1 MVNHNSRLGVA
12 LILVA
17 ALLWGTLGIAFR
29 GLQELGATAVAIG
42 FWRALIAA
50 PVIGLFLL
58 VRQPA
63 HLKVAVRDL
72 PLLMGYGLV
81 SVALFFVVYAAAVQY
96 ASVAVAAVLLYTAPA
111 WVIVLA
117 AVLFHETIT
126 LQKGIAVILTFIGVA
141 LVAGIADIGNLNV
154 SFLGLVTG
162 LGAGFTYATFSLFGK
177 AALKN
182 YAPTTTIF
190 YGLLFGALFL
200 LPFVWQE
207 WTAFLAPLN
216 TPQGWGWILYMGILP
231 TAGSFWL
238 YMAGLGYL
246 GDAGRASVLATLE
259 PVIAALLGFLVLNE
273 ALSSVQLIGGGLVLV
288 GIMVSSISNALQRP
302 RGALKS

>member
-1 MVNHNSRLGVA
+1 MTERNSRLGIG
-12 LILVA
+12 LILAA

-29 GLQELGATAVAIG
+29 GLQELGATSVTIG
-42 FWRALIAA
+42 FWRAVVAA
-50 PVIGLFLL
+50 PIVGLLLL
-58 VRQPA
+58 VRQPS
-63 HLKVAVRDL
+63 HLKIALRDL
-72 PLLMGYGLV
+72 PLMMGYGLV
-81 SVALFFVVYAAAVQY
+81 SVAMFFVVYAAAVQY

-117 AVLFHETIT
+117 ALLFRETIT
-126 LQKGIAVILTFIGVA
+126 PQKGIAVLLTFVGVA
-141 LVAGIADIGNLNV
+141 LVAGLADIGNLNV
-154 SFLGLVTG
+154 SFLGLATG

-207 WTAFLAPLN
+207 QDAFLAPL
-216 TPQGWGWILYMGILP
+216 TQVQGWGWILYMGILP

-259 PVIAALLGFLVLNE
+259 PVVAALLGYVLLNE
-273 ALSSVQLIGGGLVLV
+273 GLSAVQLLGGGLVVV
-288 GIMVSSISNALQRP
+288 GIAVSSMGLRERRRTAIDN
-302 RGALKS
+302 

>member
-1 MVNHNSRLGVA
+1 MEQNHRLGIA
-12 LILVA
+12 LVLA
-17 ALLWGTLGIAFR
+17 AAVLWGTLGIAFR
-29 GLQELGATAVAIG
+29 GLQELGATSVAIG
-42 FWRALIAA
+42 FWRALVAA
-50 PVIGLFLL
+50 PVIGLILL

-63 HLKVAVRDL
+63 RLKIAVKDL

-117 AVLFHETIT
+117 ALLFHETIT
-126 LQKGIAVILTFIGVA
+126 LQKSIAVILTFIGVA

-182 YAPTTTIF
+182 YAPLTAIF

-207 WTAFLAPLN
+207 WATFLAPLDSW
-216 TPQGWGWILYMGILP
+216 QGWGWILYMGVLP

-259 PVIAALLGFLVLNE
+259 PVIATLLGFWVLNE
-273 ALSSVQLIGGGLVLV
+273 GLGGIQLMGGGLVLV
-288 GIMVSSISNALQRP
+288 GIMVSSLPMPGNA
-302 RGALKS
+302 RGSR

>member
-1 MVNHNSRLGVA
+1 MVNQKVDSMTEGNHRVGIG

-29 GLQELGATAVAIG
+29 GLQELGATSVAIG

-50 PVIGLFLL
+50 PVIGLILL

-63 HLKVAVRDL
+63 HLKIAARDL
-72 PLLMGYGLV
+72 PLMMGYGLV
-81 SVALFFVVYAAAVQY
+81 SVAMFFVVYAAAVQY

-117 AVLFHETIT
+117 ALLFRETLT
-126 LQKGIAVILTFIGVA
+126 PQKGVAVLLTFVGVA
-141 LVAGIADIGNLNV
+141 LVAGLADVGNLNV
-154 SFLGLVTG
+154 SGLGLATG

-200 LPFVWQE
+200 LPFVWE
-207 WTAFLAPLN
+207 AWDAFLAPLN
-216 TPQGWGWILYMGILP
+216 SVQGWGWILYMGILP

-259 PVIAALLGFLVLNE
+259 PVVAALLGFLLLNE
-273 ALSSVQLIGGGLVLV
+273 GLSPVQLAGGGLVVV
-288 GIMVSSISNALQRP
+288 GIVISSLR
-302 RGALKS
+302 R

>member
-1 MVNHNSRLGVA
+1 MEQHHRVGIG
-12 LILVA
+12 LILA
-17 ALLWGTLGIAFR
+17 AAILWGTLGIAFR
-29 GLQELGATAVAIG
+29 GLQEVGATSVAIG

-50 PVIGLFLL
+50 PLIGLILL
-58 VRQPA
+58 VRRPA

-72 PLLMGYGLV
+72 PLLMAYGLV
-81 SVALFFVVYAAAVQY
+81 SVAMFFAVYAAAVQY

-117 AVLFHETIT
+117 ALLFRETIT
-126 LQKGIAVILTFIGVA
+126 PQKGVAVLLTFIGVA

-190 YGLLFGALFL
+190 YGLLFGAMFL

-207 WTAFLAPLN
+207 SAAFLAPLN
-216 TPQGWGWILYMGILP
+216 TLQGWGWILYMGILP

-238 YMAGLGYL
+238 YLAGLGYL

-259 PVIAALLGFLVLNE
+259 PVVAAVLGFVVLGE
-273 ALSSVQLIGGGLVLV
+273 GLSPVQLAGGGLVLV
-288 GIMVSSISNALQRP
+288 GILISTFHR
-302 RGALKS
+302 KS